1 MNTPSQIATNFIGV
15 GEKKTSLSNGKLL
28 LLGIF
33 AGFFIALAGAGSTVA
48 STTVADPSF
57 GKLLNAIIFPSGLA
71 MVILAGSELFTG
83 NSLIIVSVL
92 NKNVSVK
99 AMLRNWVIVYLGNF
113 IGSLIVAVLV
123 VYGHTPD
130 LFGGALAETMVKIAS
145 GKLSLTF
152 VEGLFRGILCNFLV
166 CIAVWMAASASEA
179 HGKVI
184 ALFLPIAVFILCG
197 FEHCVANMFSVPVG
211 ILVSSEYGIVAEGLT
226 WMNFI
231 VKNLIPV
238 TLGNI
243 IGGCAVGAGYWLA
256 YLKK

>member
-1 MNTPSQIATNFIGV
+1 MNTPPQIATNFIGV
-15 GEKKTSLSNGKLL
+15 GEKKTSLSTGKLL

-33 AGFFIALAGAGSTVA
+33 AGVFIALAGAGSTVVSA
-48 STTVADPSF
+48 TISNPSI
-57 GKLLNAIIFPSGLA
+57 GKLLNAIIFPAGLA

-92 NKNVSVK
+92 NGNVSVK
-99 AMLRNWVIVYLGNF
+99 AMLRNWILVYLGNF
-113 IGSLIVAVLV
+113 IGSLLVAALV

-130 LFGGALAETMVKIAS
+130 LFGGSLAVTMVNTANA
-145 GKLSLTF
+145 KLSLTF
-152 VEGLFRGILCNFLV
+152 VEGLFRGILCNVLV

-184 ALFLPIAVFILCG
+184 TLFLPIAVFILCG

-211 ILVSSEYGIVAEGLT
+211 IMISSEYGIVAEGLT
-226 WMNFI
+226 WLNFF

-243 IGGCAVGAGYWLA
+243 IGGCAVGTGYWVV